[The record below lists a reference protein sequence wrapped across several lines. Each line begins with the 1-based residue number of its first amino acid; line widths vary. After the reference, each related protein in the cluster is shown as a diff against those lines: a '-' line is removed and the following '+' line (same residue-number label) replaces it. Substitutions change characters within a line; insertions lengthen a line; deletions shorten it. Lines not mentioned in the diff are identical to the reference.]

1 MAWYDFVKGAKPVAK
16 RDVGR
21 LDLRVSK
28 ASAPTE
34 AIGGAGIG
42 ATGYAKDD
50 EILRELK
57 GLKGIRVY
65 RQMADN
71 SAILGG
77 ALLAIKNLIKQ
88 VPYTAQPLD
97 INSAEDV
104 AAAEF
109 IQASLDAMQPG
120 FTQTLDAM
128 LTVLEYGHSV
138 LEIVYQI
145 EGGKIRWQSFYPRP
159 QATLTQWHIDGDAL
173 TAVSQSVEGKGYV
186 TLPAD
191 RILHLTAPSAT
202 GTPLGR
208 SILRNA
214 YRPWFFAT
222 RLEEVEAIGLERGL
236 SGIPIARVPAE
247 CLSSGA
253 SAEKRS
259 VGDEFKDL
267 VINIRRDEQE
277 GIVIPSDRDEA
288 GYPLFEL
295 ELLQVSSSH
304 GADIDK
310 AIARKTREQLI
321 ALLSDFIILG
331 HETVG
336 SFALSSDKT
345 SLFGVAL
352 RGWINILTNALN
364 NQAVARLLELNG
376 LSGQAKIVAGDV
388 EKPDLEALGSGLLS
402 LSNAGMDVSDIET
415 ENYVRNVFGLPLK
428 VETEE

>member
-1 MAWYDFVKGAKPVAK
+1 MAWYNFMRSK
-16 RDVGR
+16 RVGKQDSR
-21 LDLRVSK
+21 LDLRFKK
-28 ASAPTE
+28 AGAPTT
-34 AIGGAGIG
+34 AVGSAGVGSGGV
-42 ATGYAKDD
+42 TKDD
-50 EILRELK
+50 EFLRELQ
-57 GLKGIRVY
+57 GLRGVKVY

-71 SAILGG
+71 SAIIGG

-88 VPYTAQPLD
+88 VDYRAVPVD
-97 INSAEDV
+97 INDAQDV
-104 AAAEF
+104 AAAELV
-109 IQASLDAMQPG
+109 QASLDGMYPG
-120 FTQTLDAM
+120 FSSTLDAM

-138 LEIVYQI
+138 LEIVYKI
-145 EGGKIRWQSFYPRP
+145 EAGTIYWQSFYPRP
-159 QATLTQWHIDGDAL
+159 QPTLSRWRVDGD
-173 TAVSQSVEGKGYV
+173 
-186 TLPAD
+186 TLVAIEQTVQGSGVVNIPTE
-191 RILHLTAPSAT
+191 RFLHLTAPSAT
-202 GTPLGR
+202 GSPLGR

-277 GIVIPSDRDEA
+277 GIVIPSDRDES
-288 GYPLFEL
+288 GNRLFEL

-352 RGWINILTNALN
+352 RGWIHIITTALN
-364 NQAVARLLELNG
+364 NQAVPRLLELNG
-376 LSGQAKIVAGDV
+376 LEGRVKIVAGDV
-388 EKPDLEALGSGLLS
+388 EKPDLVALASGLLS
-402 LSNAGMDVSDIET
+402 LSNAGMDVSDLET

-428 VETEE
+428 VDTTE

>member
-1 MAWYDFVKGAKPVAK
+1 MAWYDFMRVKRLAKQ
-16 RDVGR
+16 DSR
-21 LDLRVSK
+21 LDLRINK
-28 ASAPTE
+28 AAAPTT
-34 AIGGAGIG
+34 AVGSAGISSG
-42 ATGYAKDD
+42 GIAKDD
-50 EILRELK
+50 EFLRELQ
-57 GLKGIRVY
+57 GLRGVKVY

-71 SAILGG
+71 SAIIGG

-88 VPYTAQPLD
+88 VQYRAEPVD
-97 INSAEDV
+97 INDAQDV
-104 AAAEF
+104 AAAELV
-109 IQASLDAMQPG
+109 QASLDGMYPG
-120 FTQTLDAM
+120 FNSTLDAM

-138 LEIVYQI
+138 LEIVYKI
-145 EGGKIRWQSFYPRP
+145 EDGTIYWQSFYPRP
-159 QATLTQWHIDGDAL
+159 QPTLSRWRVDGDTLTSIEQTVQGSGVVAI
-173 TAVSQSVEGKGYV
+173 
-186 TLPAD
+186 PAD
-191 RILHLTAPSAT
+191 RFLHLTSPSAT
-202 GTPLGR
+202 GSPLGR

-277 GIVIPSDRDEA
+277 GIVIPSDRDEN
-288 GYPLFEL
+288 GERLFDL

-352 RGWINILTNALN
+352 RGWIQIITTALN
-364 NQAVARLLELNG
+364 NQAVPRLLALNG
-376 LSGQAKIVAGDV
+376 LEGRVKIVAGDV
-388 EKPDLEALGSGLLS
+388 EKPDLAALASGLLS
-402 LSNAGMDVSDIET
+402 LSNAGMDVSDLDT

-428 VETEE
+428 VDATE

>member
-1 MAWYDFVKGAKPVAK
+1 MPWYDFIRSK
-16 RDVGR
+16 RASKQDSR
-21 LDLRVSK
+21 LDLHIKK
-28 ASAPTE
+28 AAAPTT
-34 AIGGAGIG
+34 AVGSAGISSG
-42 ATGYAKDD
+42 GVAKDD
-50 EILRELK
+50 EFLRELQ
-57 GLKGIRVY
+57 GLRGVKVY

-71 SAILGG
+71 SAIIGG

-88 VPYTAQPLD
+88 VEYRAEPVD
-97 INSAEDV
+97 INDAQDV
-104 AAAEF
+104 AAAELV
-109 IQASLDAMQPG
+109 QASLDGMYPG
-120 FTQTLDAM
+120 FNSTLDAM

-138 LEIVYQI
+138 LEIVYKI
-145 EGGKIRWQSFYPRP
+145 EDGTIYWQAFYPRP
-159 QATLTQWHIDGDAL
+159 QPTISRWRVDGDKL
-173 TAVSQSVEGKGYV
+173 TSIEQTVQGSGVVSI
-186 TLPAD
+186 PAE
-191 RILHLTAPSAT
+191 RFLHLTAPSAT
-202 GTPLGR
+202 GSPLGR

-277 GIVIPSDRDEA
+277 GIVIPSDRDEN
-288 GYPLFEL
+288 GERLFEL

-352 RGWINILTNALN
+352 RGWIHIITTALN
-364 NQAVARLLELNG
+364 NQAVPRLLALNG
-376 LSGQAKIVAGDV
+376 LEGRVKIVAGDV
-388 EKPDLEALGSGLLS
+388 EKPDLAALASGLLS
-402 LSNAGMDVSDIET
+402 LSNAGMDVSDLDT

-428 VETEE
+428 VDTAE